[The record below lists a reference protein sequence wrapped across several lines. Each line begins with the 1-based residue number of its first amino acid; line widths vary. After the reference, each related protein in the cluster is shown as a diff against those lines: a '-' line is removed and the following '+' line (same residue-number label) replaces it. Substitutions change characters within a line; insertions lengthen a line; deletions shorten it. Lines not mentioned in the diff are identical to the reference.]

1 LKQKAVPEFRC
12 GLRAIQRTRPSS
24 LRSFDGLNPTT
35 ASSPAMIIG
44 VERKPLLISSLRAA
58 TSLVMFRSVNWT
70 WCCER
75 NSLAW

>member
-1 LKQKAVPEFRC
+1 
-12 GLRAIQRTRPSS
+12 
-24 LRSFDGLNPTT
+24 LRSFDALNPTT
-35 ASSPAMIIG
+35 ASSPTMMIG